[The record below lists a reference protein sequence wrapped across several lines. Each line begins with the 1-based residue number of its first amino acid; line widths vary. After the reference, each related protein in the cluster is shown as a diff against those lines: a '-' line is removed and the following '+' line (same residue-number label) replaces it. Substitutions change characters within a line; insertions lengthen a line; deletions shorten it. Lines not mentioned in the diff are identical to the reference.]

1 MKNPINCPVKD
12 QSSRVKTIINNT
24 RLRLQQGMANE
35 KSNCNCNWHLPPFW
49 FRPTLITWLTYDLK
63 WAWPIWGRFKYR
75 TLRDCCGRPINFI
88 CCIKTLWQTRLGLI
102 VLLLIALNLGNI
114 IKYYEE
120 TIYLLI
126 SSKMFFSWCHL
137 NYYSELEFSL
147 NISLTKKVLY
157 KANYFRYIWGIL
169 WKTTHPK
176 QNFNVILFVIF
187 YVR

>member
-1 MKNPINCPVKD
+1 LTGKLSCFWWPGNNVYWFYTTPFPFSIEHTHYPYKYTYMKNPINCPVKD

-102 VLLLIALNLGNI
+102 LLLLIAFNLENV

-137 NYYSELEFSL
+137 KYYSEPEFS
-147 NISLTKKVLY
+147 
-157 KANYFRYIWGIL
+157 
-169 WKTTHPK
+169 
-176 QNFNVILFVIF
+176 
-187 YVR
+187 